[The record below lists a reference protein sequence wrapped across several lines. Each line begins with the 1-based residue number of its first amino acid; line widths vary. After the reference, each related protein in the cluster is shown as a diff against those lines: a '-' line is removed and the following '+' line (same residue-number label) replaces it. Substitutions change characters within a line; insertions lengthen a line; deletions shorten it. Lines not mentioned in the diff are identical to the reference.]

1 MLTESVTCSGNP
13 ANLLRTSTS
22 CADAVSWASVSGFWV
37 LPSSACSIEYQA
49 WLPAISAQA
58 IQPLPIGPNCQT
70 EPSCAM
76 PKCALTA
83 AAELLNRSTVVGCK
97 FPTIVCMTTPIM
109 APDPQEPLL
118 ASIHRPIPVA
128 RFRPD

>member
-1 MLTESVTCSGNP
+1 
-13 ANLLRTSTS
+13 
-22 CADAVSWASVSGFWV
+22 
-37 LPSSACSIEYQA
+37 
-49 WLPAISAQA
+49 ISAQA

-83 AAELLNRSTVVGCK
+83 AEELLNRSTVVGCR

-118 ASIHRPIPVA
+118 VGNGSLYVICTGPVTRPSAPISSLLVIALLSGSPSPRPAVPAVA
-128 RFRPD
+128 RCPAGGPATSRTW